1 MSRHSKPSRD
11 GLPGEPV
18 RVLIVD
24 DHHIVRYGLRAL
36 LEEHRQIR
44 VVGEAATGREALS
57 IVETMKPN
65 VVLLDLRLPDI
76 DGLDVCRQIKSKTP
90 SPAVLFL
97 TSFADDRTVLGA
109 IESGA
114 DGYLLKQVAGQDIPS
129 LILTVARG
137 GSVLDPLVTRRV
149 LRAVQRPGLPG
160 VGATPV
166 NRLEILAPQEMRVLE
181 LVALG
186 NSNKQIAALLQLSE
200 GTVRNYL
207 SAVFDK
213 LRVESRVQAA
223 ALWLRHQ
230 VPAAGDPTQPPC

>member
-1 MSRHSKPSRD
+1 MTTLDKQD
-11 GLPGEPV
+11 GDGAPAGPAV
-18 RVLIVD
+18 RVVIVD

-36 LEEHRQIR
+36 LEVNPRIR

-57 IVETMKPN
+57 VAETMRPG
-65 VVLLDLRLPDI
+65 VVLLDLRLPDL
-76 DGLDVCRQIKSKTP
+76 DGLEVCRQLKSRDP

-109 IESGA
+109 IEAGA
-114 DGYLLKQVAGQDIPS
+114 DGYLLKQMAGQDIPA
-129 LILTVARG
+129 LVLTVAHG
-137 GSVLDPLVTRRV
+137 GSVLDPGLTR
-149 LRAVQRPGLPG
+149 
-160 VGATPV
+160 
-166 NRLEILAPQEMRVLE
+166 RVLE

-186 NSNKQIAALLQLSE
+186 NSNKQIAAQLGLSE

-207 SAVFDK
+207 STVFNK

-230 VPAAGDPTQPPC
+230 VPG